1 MSYMSKSDLS
11 AGLRGCDVSHGVG
24 HLSDDGLGDELRVVH
39 RREHRHEHHVAEL
52 KEGDNCKHNM
62 NRVSNLLVDLGCII

>member
-1 MSYMSKSDLS
+1 MSKSDLS
-11 AGLRGCDVSHGVG
+11 AGLRGCDVGHGVG

-52 KEGDNCKHNM
+52 KEDSCEISISKM
-62 NRVSNLLVDLGCII
+62 NS